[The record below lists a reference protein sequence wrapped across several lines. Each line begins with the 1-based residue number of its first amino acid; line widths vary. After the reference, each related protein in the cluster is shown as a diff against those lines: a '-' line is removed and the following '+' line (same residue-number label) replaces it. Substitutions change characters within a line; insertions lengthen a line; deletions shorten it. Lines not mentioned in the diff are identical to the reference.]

1 VNVSRDELLY
11 ILAPTE
17 YSPVNA
23 NVGTTTSLSSIA
35 LQFAGGAP
43 TNAGRFELCQK
54 VSLGH
59 VRVSEP
65 LVAAIDAKVRLMA
78 LS

>member
-1 VNVSRDELLY
+1 MSRDELLY
-11 ILAPTE
+11 ISAPIE
-17 YSPVNA
+17 YSSVNT
-23 NVGTTTSLSSIA
+23 NVGATASLGSIT
-35 LQFAGGAP
+35 LQFARRTP

-65 LVAAIDAKVRLMA
+65 LMAAIDAKVRLMA